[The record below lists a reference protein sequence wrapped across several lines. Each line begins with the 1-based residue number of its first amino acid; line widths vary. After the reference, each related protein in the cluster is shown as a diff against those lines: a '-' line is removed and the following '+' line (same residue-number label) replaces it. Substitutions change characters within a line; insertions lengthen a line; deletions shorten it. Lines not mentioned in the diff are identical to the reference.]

1 MDYGRLVLQRW
12 DQGRRQDPRPD
23 VYGPPPIARMTGQLF
38 GAEGVWSDHEPQ
50 LQWNGAVTRLPRR
63 VHNHRDNAEVAQRAG
78 VKTLVLTHLL
88 AQIDHP
94 RIREQIVHEIQQ
106 VFSGKVVWGE
116 DLMRLTFAGPIVAS
130 IEGY

>member
-1 MDYGRLVLQRW
+1 
-12 DQGRRQDPRPD
+12 
-23 VYGPPPIARMTGQLF
+23 
-38 GAEGVWSDHEPQ
+38 
-50 LQWNGAVTRLPRR
+50 
-63 VHNHRDNAEVAQRAG
+63 

-106 VFSGKVVWGE
+106 EFAGKVVWGE
-116 DLMRLTFAGPIVAS
+116 DLMKLTFAGPTIAN